1 MRLTYKQKL
10 VQILRIC
17 DEYHGKSR
25 SRIWLKNKLR
35 EAIASLDSFNSMEK
49 AELYRTAFDTA
60 VNTVTVPATAGGRST
75 PDFSDSKN
83 CKDLV
88 QVMGKLERHTDSR
101 DKAKRIKDT
110 IARSRSNVT
119 DDPGKLPIIFYACS
133 RHSSPANDHKDY
145 QGAIYVDRY
154 WRRYTVGMMPEWITA
169 AVEDYI
175 EKNEVVSIQKI
186 MGPPVWLGVRSYC
199 RHIFTPV
206 KTLTVLTENKNTY
219 IKKTYARRTKRGA
232 TYEYIK
238 KHLK

>member
-35 EAIASLDSFNSMEK
+35 EAIASLDSFNSREK
-49 AELYRTAFDTA
+49 AELYKTAFDTA

-110 IARSRSNVT
+110 IARSRNNVT

-154 WRRYTVGMMPEWITA
+154 WRRYTVGMMPEWIVA

-175 EKNEVVSIQKI
+175 EKKGTFRCFAFGNDIQRGQPAVALRQTPYIPCFQFLDYRCRKRRI
-186 MGPPVWLGVRSYC
+186 AFRSHDDYAD
-199 RHIFTPV
+199 RR
-206 KTLTVLTENKNTY
+206 Y
-219 IKKTYARRTKRGA
+219 IP
-232 TYEYIK
+232 
-238 KHLK
+238 HW

>member
-35 EAIASLDSFNSMEK
+35 EAIASLDSFNSREK
-49 AELYRTAFDTA
+49 AELYKTAFDTA

-110 IARSRSNVT
+110 IARSRSYVT
-119 DDPGKLPIIFYACS
+119 DDPTKLPIIFYACS

-145 QGAIYVDRY
+145 QAKIYVDRY

-186 MGPPVWLGVRSYC
+186 MGPPVWLCTRPYC
-199 RHIFTPV
+199 KHFFYPV
-206 KTLTVLTENKNTY
+206 KTLNVLTLDPKE
-219 IKKTYARRTKRGA
+219 YARYTYSRKTKRGA

-238 KHLK
+238 KHL